1 MAKSKQHTPP
11 STHQLRQYV
20 AGTLTPQDQHKVE
33 KEALQNQ
40 QVDDTLE
47 GLQAMKKAG
56 VDESEALLDVR
67 RRLQQRISPQKRRL
81 VPYYYASAAAVV
93 MAVGL
98 GWWLVQRQD
107 LPEST
112 VKTAAETVLPSA
124 PVPESAP
131 ILAEKQTTLS
141 AKPST
146 QRLARKPIQEQV
158 AAAPPPQDALE
169 TEPAE
174 RSAASIVEEKKAE
187 EVAAVVPAQ
196 ELAAKP
202 AQAKS
207 RVASAPAAALP
218 LDTFTLRGKIL
229 EEETREALAGS
240 IITVKGRN
248 RGTYS
253 ATDGTFFL
261 RGVRPN
267 DNVSIGAV
275 GFTPVQITVKDSV
288 LAPVLL
294 KAEQNALSEV
304 VVTGYNKRAQKPKVA
319 QASKAYSDYIQGEID
334 AFLKQNPQS
343 PRGRVVVAF
352 TVNELGELRDFEN
365 KNGANGQLFE
375 EAVRILKQG
384 EKWTPTY
391 KKGKPQSE
399 RKTQAFR
406 F

>member
-1 MAKSKQHTPP
+1 MP
-11 STHQLRQYV
+11 QLRQYV

-56 VDESEALLDVR
+56 VDESAALLDVR

-98 GWWLVQRQD
+98 GWWLVQRQE

-112 VKTAAETVLPSA
+112 AKTTAETVLPSV

-131 ILAEKQTTLS
+131 ILEENSPTLS
-141 AKPST
+141 AKPKT
-146 QRLARKPIQEQV
+146 KTLAQKPVEEQV
-158 AAAPPPQDALE
+158 AAAPPTQEMLE
-169 TEPAE
+169 AAPAE
-174 RSAASIVEEKKAE
+174 GSAASIVAEKKAE
-187 EVAAVVPAQ
+187 EIAAVPAQ
-196 ELAAKP
+196 ELATRP

-218 LDTFTLRGKIL
+218 ADTFTLRGKIL
-229 EEETREALAGS
+229 DAETREALAGS
-240 IITVKGRN
+240 IIAVMGRN
-248 RGTYS
+248 RGTSS
-253 ATDGTFFL
+253 ANDGTFFL

-267 DNVSIGAV
+267 DNVSVGAV
-275 GFTPVQITVKDSV
+275 GFVPVQITVKDSL

-304 VVTGYNKRAQKPKVA
+304 VVTGDSKRTQKSRSIQNQKT
-319 QASKAYSDYIQGEID
+319 YSDYVRQAIQ
-334 AFLKQNPQS
+334 AFLEKNPQG
-343 PRGRVVVAF
+343 PRGRVVVEF
-352 TVNELGELRDFEN
+352 TVNELGELSDFEN
-365 KNGANGQLFE
+365 KNRANNQLFE

-399 RKTQAFR
+399 RKRQVFQ

>member
-1 MAKSKQHTPP
+1 MARHKKHTNP
-11 STHQLRQYV
+11 STDHLQKYV
-20 AGTLTPQDQHKVE
+20 AGALTPQEQHEVE
-33 KEALQNQ
+33 KEALQNP
-40 QVDDTLE
+40 QVDETLE
-47 GLQAMKKAG
+47 GLLALKAAK
-56 VDESEALLDVR
+56 VNQNAALLELQQ
-67 RRLQQRISPQKRRL
+67 RLQQRISPQKRRL

-112 VKTAAETVLPSA
+112 ATTAAETVLPSA
-124 PVPESAP
+124 PIPESAP
-131 ILAEKQTTLS
+131 ILSEKQIPLS

-146 QRLARKPIQEQV
+146 QRLTRKPIQEQV
-158 AAAPPPQDALE
+158 AAAPPTHDAFE
-169 TEPAE
+169 TVPAE
-174 RSAASIVEEKKAE
+174 RSAANIVEEKKAE
-187 EVAAVVPAQ
+187 EVAAVSAQ
-196 ELAAKP
+196 ELAARP

-207 RVASAPAAALP
+207 RIASAPAAAL
-218 LDTFTLRGKIL
+218 LVDTFTLRGKIL
-229 EEETREALAGS
+229 DAETQEAVAGS
-240 IITVKGRN
+240 IISVQGSN
-248 RGTYS
+248 RGTSS
-253 ATDGTFFL
+253 ATDGTFLL

-267 DNVSIGAV
+267 DNVSIGAI
-275 GFTPVQITVKDSV
+275 GFAPAQITVKDSV

-304 VVTGYNKRAQKPKVA
+304 VVTGYSKRAQKPKVA

-334 AFLKQNPQS
+334 AFLKQNPQG

-352 TVNELGELRDFEN
+352 TVNELGELSDFEN

-384 EKWTPTY
+384 EKWSPTY

>member
-1 MAKSKQHTPP
+1 MAKSKQHTTP
-11 STHQLRQYV
+11 STDHLQKYV
-20 AGTLTPQDQHKVE
+20 AGALTPQEQHEVE
-33 KEALQNQ
+33 KEALQNP
-40 QVDDTLE
+40 QVDETLE
-47 GLQAMKKAG
+47 GLLALKAAK
-56 VDESEALLDVR
+56 VNQNAALLE
-67 RRLQQRISPQKRRL
+67 LQQRLQERVTPKKRRL
-81 VPYYYASAAAVV
+81 IPYYYASAAAVV

-98 GWWLVQRQD
+98 GWWLVQRQE

-112 VKTAAETVLPSA
+112 AKTVAETVLPSA

-131 ILAEKQTTLS
+131 ILAEKQIPLS

-146 QRLARKPIQEQV
+146 QRLTRKPIQEQV
-158 AAAPPPQDALE
+158 AAAPPTQDAFE
-169 TEPAE
+169 TVPAE
-174 RSAASIVEEKKAE
+174 RSAANIVEEKKAE
-187 EVAAVVPAQ
+187 EVAAVSAQ
-196 ELAAKP
+196 ELAARP

-207 RVASAPAAALP
+207 RIASAPAAAL
-218 LDTFTLRGKIL
+218 LVDTFTLRGKIL
-229 EEETREALAGS
+229 DAETQEALAGS
-240 IITVKGRN
+240 IISVKGSN
-248 RGTYS
+248 RGTSS
-253 ATDGTFFL
+253 ATDGTFLL

-267 DNVSIGAV
+267 DNVSIGAI
-275 GFTPVQITVKDSV
+275 GFAPAQITVKDSV

-304 VVTGYNKRAQKPKVA
+304 VVTGYSKRAQKPKVA

-352 TVNELGELRDFEN
+352 TVNELGELSDFEN

>member
-47 GLQAMKKAG
+47 GLQAMKKAD

-112 VKTAAETVLPSA
+112 AKTAAETVLPSA

-146 QRLARKPIQEQV
+146 QRLTRKPIQEQV
-158 AAAPPPQDALE
+158 AAAPPTQDALE

-174 RSAASIVEEKKAE
+174 GSAASMVEEKKAE

-202 AQAKS
+202 AQAKN
-207 RVASAPAAALP
+207 RVASAPAAVLP
-218 LDTFTLRGKIL
+218 VDTFTLRGKIL

-248 RGTYS
+248 RGTSS

-304 VVTGYNKRAQKPKVA
+304 VVTGNSKRAQKPKVA
-319 QASKAYSDYIQGEID
+319 QASKAYSDYIQREVE

-352 TVNELGELRDFEN
+352 TVNEQGELSDFEN

-391 KKGKPQSE
+391 KQGKPQSE

>member
-1 MAKSKQHTPP
+1 MARHKKHTTP
-11 STHQLRQYV
+11 STDHLQKYV
-20 AGTLTPQDQHKVE
+20 AGALTPQEQHEVE
-33 KEALQNQ
+33 KEALQNP
-40 QVDDTLE
+40 QVDETLE
-47 GLQAMKKAG
+47 GLLALKAAK
-56 VDESEALLDVR
+56 VNQNAALLELQQ
-67 RRLQQRISPQKRRL
+67 RLQQRISPQKRRL

-93 MAVGL
+93 MAIGL
-98 GWWLVQRQD
+98 GWWWVQRQD

-112 VKTAAETVLPSA
+112 AKTVAETVFPSA
-124 PVPESAP
+124 PIPESAP
-131 ILAEKQTTLS
+131 ILAEKQIPLS

-146 QRLARKPIQEQV
+146 KRLAQKPIQEQV
-158 AAAPPPQDALE
+158 AAAPPTQDALE
-169 TEPAE
+169 TVPAE
-174 RSAASIVEEKKAE
+174 SSAANIVEEKKAE
-187 EVAAVVPAQ
+187 EVAAVSAQ
-196 ELAAKP
+196 ELAARP

-207 RVASAPAAALP
+207 RVASAPAAAL
-218 LDTFTLRGKIL
+218 LVDTFTLRGKIL
-229 EEETREALAGS
+229 DAETQEALAGS
-240 IITVKGRN
+240 IISVKGSN
-248 RGTYS
+248 RGTSS
-253 ATDGTFFL
+253 ATDGTFLL

-267 DNVSIGAV
+267 DNVSIGAI
-275 GFTPVQITVKDSV
+275 GFAPVQITVKDS
-288 LAPVLL
+288 LLDPVLL
-294 KAEQNALSEV
+294 KTEQNALSEV
-304 VVTGYNKRAQKPKVA
+304 VVTGYSKRTQKSKTT

-352 TVNELGELRDFEN
+352 TVNEQGELSDFEN

>member
-67 RRLQQRISPQKRRL
+67 RRLQRRISPQKRRL

-107 LPEST
+107 LPQST

-141 AKPST
+141 AKSSP

-158 AAAPPPQDALE
+158 AAAPPTQDALE

-174 RSAASIVEEKKAE
+174 SSAASIIEEKKAE

-248 RGTYS
+248 RGTSS

-304 VVTGYNKRAQKPKVA
+304 VVTGYNKRAQKPKVG

-352 TVNELGELRDFEN
+352 TVNEQGELRDFEN

>member
-1 MAKSKQHTPP
+1 MAKSKQHTTP
-11 STHQLRQYV
+11 STDHLQKYV
-20 AGTLTPQDQHKVE
+20 AGALTPQEQHEVE
-33 KEALQNQ
+33 KEALQNP
-40 QVDDTLE
+40 QVDETLE
-47 GLQAMKKAG
+47 GLLALKAAK
-56 VDESEALLDVR
+56 VNQNAALLE
-67 RRLQQRISPQKRRL
+67 LQQRLQERVTPKKRRL
-81 VPYYYASAAAVV
+81 IPYYYASAAAVV

-98 GWWLVQRQD
+98 GWWLVQRQE

-112 VKTAAETVLPSA
+112 AKTVAETVLPSA

-131 ILAEKQTTLS
+131 ILAEKQIPLS

-146 QRLARKPIQEQV
+146 QRLAQKPLQEQV
-158 AAAPPPQDALE
+158 AAAPPTQDALE

-187 EVAAVVPAQ
+187 EVAAVSAQ
-196 ELAAKP
+196 ELAARP

-207 RVASAPAAALP
+207 RIASAPAAAL
-218 LDTFTLRGKIL
+218 LVDTFTLRGKIL
-229 EEETREALAGS
+229 DAETQEALAGS
-240 IITVKGRN
+240 IISVKGSN
-248 RGTYS
+248 RGTSS
-253 ATDGTFFL
+253 ATDGTFLL

-267 DNVSIGAV
+267 DNVSIGAI
-275 GFTPVQITVKDSV
+275 GFAPAQITVKDSV

-304 VVTGYNKRAQKPKVA
+304 VVTGNSKRAQKPKVA

-334 AFLKQNPQS
+334 AFLKQNPQG

-352 TVNELGELRDFEN
+352 TVNELGELSDFEN

-384 EKWTPTY
+384 EKWSPTY

>member
-1 MAKSKQHTPP
+1 MAKSKQPTPP

-20 AGTLTPQDQHKVE
+20 AGKLTPRDQHEVE

-56 VDESEALLDVR
+56 VDESAALLDVR
-67 RRLQQRISPQKRRL
+67 RRLQQRIVPKRRRL

-112 VKTAAETVLPSA
+112 AKTSAERVLPSA

-131 ILAEKQTTLS
+131 ISAEKQPTLA

-146 QRLARKPIQEQV
+146 KTPTQRSVQEQV
-158 AAAPPPQDALE
+158 ATAPPTQDALE
-169 TEPAE
+169 AAPAE
-174 RSAASIVEEKKAE
+174 SSAVSIVEEKKAE
-187 EVAAVVPAQ
+187 EIAAVPAQ
-196 ELAAKP
+196 ELAARP

-218 LDTFTLRGKIL
+218 VDTFTLRGKIL
-229 EEETREALAGS
+229 DAETQEALAGS
-240 IITVKGRN
+240 IIAVKGRN
-248 RGTYS
+248 RGTSS
-253 ATDGTFFL
+253 ANDGTFFL

-267 DNVSIGAV
+267 DNISIGAV
-275 GFTPVQITVKDSV
+275 GFTPVQITVKDSL

-294 KAEQNALSEV
+294 QAEQNALSEV
-304 VVTGYNKRAQKPKVA
+304 VVTGNGKRAQKPKST
-319 QASKAYSDYIQGEID
+319 QSQKTYSDYLRQAVQ
-334 AFLKQNPQS
+334 AFLEKNPQS
-343 PRGRVVVAF
+343 PRGRVMVEF
-352 TVNELGELRDFEN
+352 TVNELGELSDFEN
-365 KNGANGQLFE
+365 KNGANSQLFE

-391 KKGKPQSE
+391 KNGQPQTA
-399 RKTQAFR
+399 RKRQVFQ

>member
-1 MAKSKQHTPP
+1 MAKSKQPTPP

-20 AGTLTPQDQHKVE
+20 AGKLTPRDQHEVE

-47 GLQAMKKAG
+47 GLQAMKKAS
-56 VDESEALLDVR
+56 VDESAALLDVR
-67 RRLQQRISPQKRRL
+67 RRLQQRIAPKRRRL

-112 VKTAAETVLPSA
+112 AKTMAEKVLPSV
-124 PVPESAP
+124 PVPESTP
-131 ILAEKQTTLS
+131 ILEENSPTLS
-141 AKPST
+141 AKPNT
-146 QRLARKPIQEQV
+146 QTLAKKPVQEQV
-158 AAAPPPQDALE
+158 AVAPPTQEMLEAAP
-169 TEPAE
+169 TEG
-174 RSAASIVEEKKAE
+174 SAASIVEEKKAE
-187 EVAAVVPAQ
+187 EVAAVSTQ
-196 ELAAKP
+196 ELSARP

-218 LDTFTLRGKIL
+218 VDTFTLRGKIL
-229 EEETREALAGS
+229 DAETREALAGS
-240 IITVKGRN
+240 IIAVMGRN
-248 RGTYS
+248 RGTSS
-253 ATDGTFFL
+253 ANDGTFFL

-267 DNVSIGAV
+267 DNISIGAV
-275 GFTPVQITVKDSV
+275 GFTPVQITVKDSL

-294 KAEQNALSEV
+294 QAEQNALSEV
-304 VVTGYNKRAQKPKVA
+304 VVTGNGKRVQKPRSIQNQKT
-319 QASKAYSDYIQGEID
+319 YSDYLRQSVQ
-334 AFLKQNPQS
+334 AFLEKNPQG
-343 PRGRVVVAF
+343 PRGRVVVEF
-352 TVNELGELRDFEN
+352 TVNELGELSDFEN
-365 KNGANGQLFE
+365 KNRANNQLFE

-391 KKGKPQSE
+391 KNGQPQTA
-399 RKTQAFR
+399 RKRQVFQ

>member
-1 MAKSKQHTPP
+1 MAKSKQHTTP
-11 STHQLRQYV
+11 STDHLQKYV
-20 AGTLTPQDQHKVE
+20 AGALTPQEQHEVE
-33 KEALQNQ
+33 KEALQNP
-40 QVDDTLE
+40 QVDETLE
-47 GLQAMKKAG
+47 GLLALKAAK
-56 VDESEALLDVR
+56 VNQNAALLELQQ
-67 RRLQQRISPQKRRL
+67 RLQQRISLQKRRL

-93 MAVGL
+93 VAVGL
-98 GWWLVQRQD
+98 GWWLVQQQD

-112 VKTAAETVLPSA
+112 AKTAAETVLPSA

-131 ILAEKQTTLS
+131 ILAEKQATLS
-141 AKPST
+141 AKPSP

-158 AAAPPPQDALE
+158 AAAPPTQDALE

-174 RSAASIVEEKKAE
+174 RSAASIVEEKKVE
-187 EVAAVVPAQ
+187 EVVAVVPAQ

-229 EEETREALAGS
+229 DEETREALAGS
-240 IITVKGRN
+240 IISVKGRN
-248 RGTYS
+248 RGTSS

-267 DNVSIGAV
+267 DNVSIGAI
-275 GFTPVQITVKDSV
+275 GFAPVQITVKDSV
-288 LAPVLL
+288 LAPILL
-294 KAEQNALSEV
+294 KPDQTALSEV
-304 VVTGYNKRAQKPKVA
+304 VVTGYNKRAQKLKVT

-334 AFLKQNPQS
+334 AFLQQNPQG
-343 PRGRVVVAF
+343 PRGRVVVEF
-352 TVNELGELRDFEN
+352 TVNELGELSDFEN

-391 KKGKPQSE
+391 KKSKPQLE
-399 RKTQAFR
+399 RKTQVFR

>member
-1 MAKSKQHTPP
+1 MAKSKQPTSPLMP
-11 STHQLRQYV
+11 QLRQYV

-47 GLQAMKKAG
+47 GLQAMKNAG
-56 VDESEALLDVR
+56 VDESAALLDVR

-112 VKTAAETVLPSA
+112 AKTTAETVLPSA

-131 ILAEKQTTLS
+131 ILEENSPTLS
-141 AKPST
+141 AKPKT
-146 QRLARKPIQEQV
+146 KTLAQKPVQEQV
-158 AAAPPPQDALE
+158 AAAPPTQEMLE
-169 TEPAE
+169 AAPAE
-174 RSAASIVEEKKAE
+174 GSATSIVAEKKADE
-187 EVAAVVPAQ
+187 IAAVPAQ
-196 ELAAKP
+196 ELATRP

-218 LDTFTLRGKIL
+218 ADTFTLRGKIL
-229 EEETREALAGS
+229 DAETQEALAGS
-240 IITVKGRN
+240 IIAVMGRN
-248 RGTYS
+248 RGTSS
-253 ATDGTFFL
+253 ASDGTFFL

-267 DNVSIGAV
+267 DNVSVGAV
-275 GFTPVQITVKDSV
+275 GFVPVQITVKDSL

-304 VVTGYNKRAQKPKVA
+304 VVAGDSKRTQKSKST
-319 QASKAYSDYIQGEID
+319 QTQKAYSDYVRQAIQ
-334 AFLKQNPQS
+334 AFLEKNPQG
-343 PRGRVVVAF
+343 PRGRVVVEF
-352 TVNELGELRDFEN
+352 TVNELGELSEFEN
-365 KNGANGQLFE
+365 KNRANNQLFE

-391 KKGKPQSE
+391 KKGNPQSE
-399 RKTQAFR
+399 RKRQVFQ

>member
-1 MAKSKQHTPP
+1 MAKSKQHTTP
-11 STHQLRQYV
+11 STDHLQKYV
-20 AGTLTPQDQHKVE
+20 AGALTPQEQHEVE
-33 KEALQNQ
+33 KEALQNP
-40 QVDDTLE
+40 QVDETLE
-47 GLQAMKKAG
+47 GLLALKAAK
-56 VDESEALLDVR
+56 VNQNAALLE
-67 RRLQQRISPQKRRL
+67 LQQRLQERVTPKKRRL
-81 VPYYYASAAAVV
+81 IPYYYASAAAVV

-98 GWWLVQRQD
+98 GWWLVQRQE

-112 VKTAAETVLPSA
+112 AKTVAETVLPSA

-131 ILAEKQTTLS
+131 ILAEKQIPLS

-146 QRLARKPIQEQV
+146 QRLAQKPIQEQV
-158 AAAPPPQDALE
+158 AAAPPTQDALE

-187 EVAAVVPAQ
+187 EVAAVSAQ
-196 ELAAKP
+196 ELAARP

-207 RVASAPAAALP
+207 RIASAPAAAL
-218 LDTFTLRGKIL
+218 LVDTFTLRGKIL
-229 EEETREALAGS
+229 DAETQEALAGS
-240 IITVKGRN
+240 IISVKGSN
-248 RGTYS
+248 RGTSS
-253 ATDGTFFL
+253 ATDGTFLL

-267 DNVSIGAV
+267 DNVSIGAI
-275 GFTPVQITVKDSV
+275 GFAPAQITVKDSV

-304 VVTGYNKRAQKPKVA
+304 VVTGNSKRAQKPKVA

-334 AFLKQNPQS
+334 AFLKQNPQG

-352 TVNELGELRDFEN
+352 TVNELGELSDFEN

-384 EKWTPTY
+384 EKWSPTY

>member
-1 MAKSKQHTPP
+1 MAKSKQPTPP

-20 AGTLTPQDQHKVE
+20 AGKLTPRDQHEVE

-47 GLQAMKKAG
+47 GLQAMKNAG
-56 VDESEALLDVR
+56 MDESAALLDVR
-67 RRLQQRISPQKRRL
+67 RRLQQRIAPKRRRL

-112 VKTAAETVLPSA
+112 AKTMAEKVLPSA
-124 PVPESAP
+124 PVPESTP
-131 ILAEKQTTLS
+131 ILEENSPTLS
-141 AKPST
+141 AKPNT
-146 QRLARKPIQEQV
+146 QTLAKKPVQEQV
-158 AAAPPPQDALE
+158 AAAPPTQEMLE
-169 TEPAE
+169 AAPAE
-174 RSAASIVEEKKAE
+174 SSAVSIVEEKKAD
-187 EVAAVVPAQ
+187 EVAAVPAQ
-196 ELAAKP
+196 ELAARP

-218 LDTFTLRGKIL
+218 VDTFTLRGKIL
-229 EEETREALAGS
+229 DAETREALAGS
-240 IITVKGRN
+240 IIAVMGRN
-248 RGTYS
+248 RGTSS
-253 ATDGTFFL
+253 ANDGTFFL

-267 DNVSIGAV
+267 DNISIGAV
-275 GFTPVQITVKDSV
+275 GFTPVQITVKDSL

-294 KAEQNALSEV
+294 QAEQNALSEV
-304 VVTGYNKRAQKPKVA
+304 VVTGNGKRAQKPRSI
-319 QASKAYSDYIQGEID
+319 QNQKAYSDYVRQSVQ
-334 AFLKQNPQS
+334 AFLEKNPQG
-343 PRGRVVVAF
+343 PRGRVVVEF
-352 TVNELGELRDFEN
+352 TVKEFGELSDFEN
-365 KNGANGQLFE
+365 KNRANNQLFE

-391 KKGKPQSE
+391 KNGQPQTA
-399 RKTQAFR
+399 RKRQVFQ

>member
-20 AGTLTPQDQHKVE
+20 AGALTPQDQHKVE

-112 VKTAAETVLPSA
+112 AKTAAETVLPSA

-141 AKPST
+141 AKSSP

-158 AAAPPPQDALE
+158 AAAPPTQDALE

-174 RSAASIVEEKKAE
+174 GSAASIVEEKKAE

-248 RGTYS
+248 RGTSS

-275 GFTPVQITVKDSV
+275 GFTPIQITVKDSV

-304 VVTGYNKRAQKPKVA
+304 VVTGYSKRAQKPKVA
-319 QASKAYSDYIQGEID
+319 QASKTYSDYIQGEID

-352 TVNELGELRDFEN
+352 TVNELGELSDFEN
-365 KNGANGQLFE
+365 KNRANSQLFE

>member
-1 MAKSKQHTPP
+1 MP
-11 STHQLRQYV
+11 QLRQYV

-47 GLQAMKKAG
+47 GLQAMKNAG
-56 VDESEALLDVR
+56 VDESAALLDVR

-112 VKTAAETVLPSA
+112 AKTTAETVLPSA

-131 ILAEKQTTLS
+131 ILEDNSPTLS
-141 AKPST
+141 AKPKT
-146 QRLARKPIQEQV
+146 KTLAQKPVQEQV
-158 AAAPPPQDALE
+158 AAAPPTQEMLE
-169 TEPAE
+169 AAPAE
-174 RSAASIVEEKKAE
+174 GSAASIVAEKKADE
-187 EVAAVVPAQ
+187 IAAVPAQ
-196 ELAAKP
+196 ELAAQL

-218 LDTFTLRGKIL
+218 VDTFTLRGNIL
-229 EEETREALAGS
+229 DAKT
-240 IITVKGRN
+240 
-248 RGTYS
+248 
-253 ATDGTFFL
+253 
-261 RGVRPN
+261 
-267 DNVSIGAV
+267 
-275 GFTPVQITVKDSV
+275 
-288 LAPVLL
+288 
-294 KAEQNALSEV
+294 
-304 VVTGYNKRAQKPKVA
+304 AQT
-319 QASKAYSDYIQGEID
+319 QKAYSDYVRQ
-334 AFLKQNPQS
+334 AVQTFLEKNPQG
-343 PRGRVVVAF
+343 PRGRVVIEF
-352 TVNELGELRDFEN
+352 TVNELGELSEFEN
-365 KNGANGQLFE
+365 KNRANNQLFE

-399 RKTQAFR
+399 RKRQVFQ